1 MPMRRLNF
9 HITDDQLRRL
19 HLVATE
25 RDLSVAELVRR
36 FVDQGLARVGV
47 PSELGESVVLA
58 DVQRQLAALEA
69 RVEALTP

>member
-19 HLVATE
+19 HVLATQ
-25 RDLSVAELVRR
+25 RDVSVAELVRR
-36 FVDQGLARVGV
+36 FVDQGLARLGV

-58 DVQRQLAALEA
+58 DMQRQIATLEA
-69 RVEALTP
+69 RMEALTP